1 MRINQPIINSE
12 RALTNNCILLST
24 TDLKGN
30 IKYANQEFINIS
42 EFSADELH
50 GQPHNIVRHPD
61 MPPQAFESMWQCINS
76 GKPWVGIVKN
86 RTKSGK
92 YYWVNAY
99 ISPVYENGEIHEFQ
113 SIRRKATK
121 AQIATA
127 EKVYQQLNDGIA
139 PKELASPIMCFV
151 GKLSLWAM
159 FILLISTIATSMIST
174 PALSIAAATICTIV
188 AALGINYLCQPLK
201 ALMVKATTIID
212 DPIACGILTGSQT
225 DISKID
231 LALNYLITE
240 TGGVVGRMADSA
252 TSISEQSEQLNQT
265 IIDTRERAQSQCQQT
280 TQVATAMEEMTT
292 SFTEVSDNTNNTA
305 QEITRSHNAS
315 TLGHE
320 RMVNVVAAISK
331 LRQEV
336 THFSTI
342 VESIEHDSHA
352 ISTVLSE
359 IKGIAE
365 QTNLLA
371 LNAAIE
377 AARAGESGRG
387 FAVVADEVR
396 QLSMRTTEST
406 TQIGSIVSNFQQ
418 STQSAAKAMDAGQAQ
433 ADLSVKLAED
443 ADSAFDQLR
452 ASLDNIQAMAEMNAT
467 AMSQQASVAEDISQS
482 IVVINELS
490 NTSLAQT
497 DQAKIKCEQMTRLSN
512 KTANL
517 SKQFWQQSVQ
527 REH

>member
-1 MRINQPIINSE
+1 MRTNQPIIDSE
-12 RALTNNCILLST
+12 QTLTSNCILLST

-30 IKYANQEFINIS
+30 IKYANQEFIDIS

-76 GKPWVGIVKN
+76 GKPWIGIVKN
-86 RTKSGK
+86 RTKTGK

-99 ISPVYENGEIHEFQ
+99 ISPVYENGQLHEFQ
-113 SIRRKATK
+113 SIRRKATR

-127 EKVYQQLNDGIA
+127 ENVYRQLNADIA
-139 PKELASPIMCFV
+139 PKELASPLMSFV
-151 GKLSLWAM
+151 GKLCLWAM
-159 FILLISTIATSMIST
+159 FILLVTVTATSLISSSI
-174 PALSIAAATICTIV
+174 LSLVAATIGTLV
-188 AALGINYLCQPLK
+188 AGFGINHLCQPLK
-201 ALMVKATTIID
+201 VLATKATKIID
-212 DPIACGILTGSQT
+212 DPIACGIFSGSQT
-225 DISKID
+225 DINKID
-231 LALNYLITE
+231 LALNYLVTE

-252 TSISEQSEQLNQT
+252 TTISEQSEQLNKT
-265 IIDTRERAQSQCQQT
+265 IIDTRQRAESQCQQT

-292 SFTEVSDNTNNTA
+292 SFTEVSDNTHNTA

-315 TLGHE
+315 TLGQE
-320 RMVNVVAAISK
+320 RMVNVVAAINK

-336 THFSTI
+336 SHFSTI

-418 STQSAAKAMDAGQAQ
+418 STKNAAQAMDAGQKQ
-433 ADLSVKLAED
+433 ADISVKLAED
-443 ADSAFDQLR
+443 ADSAFEQLG
-452 ASLDNIQAMAEMNAT
+452 ASLDTIHAMAEMNAT
-467 AMSQQASVAEDISQS
+467 AMSQQASVAEAISQS
-482 IVVINELS
+482 ILMINELS

-497 DQAKIKCEQMTRLSN
+497 DQASIKCEQMTRLSN
-512 KTANL
+512 KTAHL

-527 REH
+527 REY

>member
-1 MRINQPIINSE
+1 MRINKPIINSE
-12 RALTNNCILLST
+12 QPLSDDCILLST

-30 IKYANQEFINIS
+30 IKYTNQEFINIS

-50 GQPHNIVRHPD
+50 GQPQNIVRHPD
-61 MPPQAFESMWQCINS
+61 MPPKAFESMWQCIKA
-76 GKPWVGIVKN
+76 GKPWNGLVKN

-121 AQIATA
+121 AQIETA
-127 EKVYQQLNDGIA
+127 EKVYQQLNDGVA
-139 PKELASPIMCFV
+139 PKELASPLISFV
-151 GKLSLWAM
+151 GKLCLWAM
-159 FILLISTIATSMIST
+159 FISLATIIATSMITT
-174 PALSIAAATICTIV
+174 PALSIVTAIV
-188 AALGINYLCQPLK
+188 GIISVGLGINYLCQPLK
-201 ALMVKATTIID
+201 ALTTKATNIID
-212 DPIACGILTGSQT
+212 DPIACGIFTGSQT

-231 LALNYLITE
+231 LALHYLITE

-252 TSISEQSEQLNQT
+252 TSISEQSKQLNQT
-265 IIDTRERAQSQCQQT
+265 IIDTRDRADSQCQQT
-280 TQVATAMEEMTT
+280 NQAATAMEEMTA
-292 SFTEVSDNTNNTA
+292 SFTEVSDNTQNTA
-305 QEITRSHNAS
+305 QEITRSHEAA

-320 RMVNVVAAISK
+320 RMVNVVEAIEK

-336 THFSTI
+336 VHFSTI

-352 ISTVLSE
+352 ISTVLGE

-406 TQIGSIVSNFQQ
+406 TQISSIVSNFQQ

-433 ADLSVKLAED
+433 ADLSVQLAED
-443 ADSAFDQLR
+443 ADSAFDQLL
-452 ASLDNIQAMAEMNAT
+452 ASLDNIHTMAEMNAT
-467 AMSQQASVAEDISQS
+467 AMSQQASVAEEINQS
-482 IVVINELS
+482 ILVINELS

-497 DQAKIKCEQMTRLSN
+497 DQAKIKCEQMARLSN
-512 KTANL
+512 KTAQL

-527 REH
+527 REY